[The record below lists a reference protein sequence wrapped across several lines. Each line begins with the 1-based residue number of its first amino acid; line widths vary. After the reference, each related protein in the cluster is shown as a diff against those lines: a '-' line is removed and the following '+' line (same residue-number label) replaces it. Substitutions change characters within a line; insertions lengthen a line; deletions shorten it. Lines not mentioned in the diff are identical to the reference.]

1 MNISAKRMS
10 STKLL
15 LHVCCGP
22 CAVWPLQTL
31 GAAADMTVT
40 GLFYNPN
47 IHPETEFSKR
57 MDSVKKLFDETRAPI
72 FIREDYMRREWEA
85 FEQTNG
91 YFNGDVK
98 KRLRCEMCYHKRI
111 SFTAATARERGF
123 NAFSTTL
130 LISPYQN
137 HKLVAAI
144 CDEQA
149 RINGVAFFYNDFR
162 PYFREGQKIA
172 REMDL
177 YRQKYCGCI
186 FSTPE

>member
-1 MNISAKRMS
+1 MR
-10 STKLL
+10 LL

-22 CAVWPLQTL
+22 CAAWPVRELA
-31 GAAADMTVT
+31 GMADMSVT

-57 MDSVKKLFDETRAPI
+57 LDGARKLFAGSGMPI
-72 FIREDYMRREWEA
+72 LVREDYMRRDWEA

-91 YFNGDVK
+91 YFSHDVK
-98 KRLRCEMCYHKRI
+98 KRLRCEMCYHKRV
-111 SFTAATARERGF
+111 SFTAQAARERGF
-123 NAFSTTL
+123 DAFSTTL

-137 HKLVAAI
+137 HKLIAAI
-144 CDEQA
+144 CEEQA
-149 RINGVAFFYNDFR
+149 RQNGVAFYYYDFR

-172 REMDL
+172 RELDL